1 MEVVDKKTVV
11 KKTQKKA
18 VKKAKKNLVIVE
30 SPAKAKTLKKFLG
43 SNYKI
48 EASMGHVRDLPKSD
62 LGINLE
68 EDFEPRYIT
77 IRGKGDLLKLLRK
90 EVKSAS
96 TIYLAT
102 DPDREGEAISWH
114 LSHALK
120 LEGMEDKEVYRITF
134 NEITKKAVQNSIKE
148 AREININL
156 VDAQQARRAL
166 DRVVGYKI
174 SPILWAKVKKGLS
187 AGRVQSVA
195 LKIVCDR
202 EEEISN
208 FVPKEY
214 WTIDLNFAKNKKN
227 FQAHFVKLNDES
239 IEINNKEEVDKIF
252 KAIDKKDALVSNV
265 KEGKRTRKPQPP
277 FKTSTLQQVAN
288 KHLGF
293 LTNKTMQIAQQLYE
307 GVDVK
312 GHGTVGLVTYIR
324 TDSVR
329 VSDDAYESS
338 KEFILEKYGENYLPT
353 TRNEYKTKAN
363 AQDAHEAIRPSYIEI
378 TPEEAK
384 DSLSNDQY
392 KLYKLIWERFM
403 GSQMTEAVF
412 KTLTVDLSIKNKKD
426 DYSFRLSGQ
435 LMEFEGFL
443 KVVKGQED
451 LEKDVNL
458 PEFTVGESLNVIKID
473 PLQHFTKAPAR
484 YNDASLVSTLEDK
497 GIGRPSTYAPTI
509 STIVKRGY
517 VTRDQKV
524 IYPTELG
531 EIINE
536 IMEENFPDIIDDK
549 FTAKMESD
557 LDQIEEGT
565 IEWKD
570 ILRKFYPTFKDE
582 LEKATLNIKD
592 VELKD
597 EVTDVLCDKCGTNM
611 VVKQSKYGKF
621 LACPKFPECQNTKP
635 YLEYIEEKCPICGG
649 RVLSKTTKKGRKY
662 FGCEFNG
669 SEEKA
674 CEFISWYKPTG
685 KMCPNCNDFLVIKGG
700 KSPKIACNN
709 SNCSYVENIEEVEEG
724 VK

>member
-1 MEVVDKKTVV
+1 MDKKPQ
-11 KKTQKKA
+11 KKTTNKK
-18 VKKAKKNLVIVE
+18 VKKNLVIVE

-43 SNYKI
+43 NNFKI

-90 EVKSAS
+90 EVKNAGK
-96 TIYLAT
+96 IYLAT

-114 LSHALK
+114 LHHALK
-120 LEGMEDKEVYRITF
+120 LEDATDKEVYRITF

-148 AREININL
+148 AREINLNL

-195 LKIVCDR
+195 LKIICDR

-208 FVPKEY
+208 FVPEEY
-214 WTIDLNFAKNKKN
+214 WTVDLNFAKNKKN
-227 FQAHFVKLNDES
+227 FAARLNKKNGQN
-239 IEINNKEEVDKIF
+239 IEIKNSDEVEAIYKDIKNKEVF
-252 KAIDKKDALVSNV
+252 VSNI
-265 KEGKRTRKPQPP
+265 KEGKRNRKPQPP

-293 LTNKTMQIAQQLYE
+293 LTNKTMQVAQQLYE
-307 GVDVK
+307 GIDIK
-312 GHGTVGLVTYIR
+312 DHGTIGLVTYIR
-324 TDSVR
+324 TDSLR
-329 VSDDAYESS
+329 ISDDAYEES
-338 KEFILEKYGENYLPT
+338 KIFITEKYGENYLPPV
-353 TRNEYKTKAN
+353 RNEYKTKAN
-363 AQDAHEAIRPSYIEI
+363 AQDAHEAIRPSYIDL
-378 TPEEAK
+378 TPEEVK

-403 GSQMTEAVF
+403 GSQMNEAIF
-412 KTLTVDLSIKNKKD
+412 KTLTVDLDIKGKKD
-426 DYSFRLSGQ
+426 TYTFRLSGNI
-435 LMEFEGFL
+435 MEFDGFL
-443 KVVKGQED
+443 KILKVQED
-451 LEKDVNL
+451 LEKDVEL
-458 PEFTVGESLNVIKID
+458 PEFTLNEVLNVLKID
-473 PLQHFTKAPAR
+473 KDQHFTKAPAR
-484 YNDASLVSTLEDK
+484 YNDASLVNTLEER

-517 VTRDQKV
+517 VTREQRV

-536 IMEENFPDIIDDK
+536 IMEENFPDIIDDE
-549 FTAKMESD
+549 FTANMESK
-557 LDQIEEGT
+557 LDQIEDGV

-570 ILRKFYPTFKDE
+570 ILRNFYPDFKIE
-582 LEKATLNIKD
+582 LEKAIDNIKD
-592 VELKD
+592 IDLKD

-621 LACPKFPECQNTKP
+621 LACPRFPECANTKP
-635 YLEYIEEKCPICGG
+635 YLEYIEEKCPVCGG
-649 RVLSKTTKKGRKY
+649 GVLAKTTKKGRKY

-685 KMCPNCNDFLVIKGG
+685 KLCPNCKEFLVIKGG
-700 KSPKIACNN
+700 KNPKIACSNT
-709 SNCSYVENIEEVEEG
+709 NCSYTEVLPELE
-724 VK
+724 